1 MTWHFFF
8 LKKQV
13 MTGAIH
19 IFFSD
24 FIQHWGWM
32 VHMCDNTQT
41 PVLWDPSY
49 GYIVFYSAS
58 SSFWPEVSWRLG
70 EEMFWFSFFFER
82 FWFNPHFEFLLLKCP
97 LLWLCDHYY
106 GLLKGFVLAHF
117 CLTTRLLLSKYGS
130 SSLSSNSWEACYF
143 NSMEKPCSSRNHGTF
158 IHIIV
163 LFYPEQASDWR
174 RSLGRSWRRV
184 KRWSAQ
190 SHTGLGPFPSSF
202 WMLDLNLP
210 TLREYHTLLISPS
223 NQISFREHRFIWQIL
238 QIGMLSAG
246 KIYAFSHSP
255 RLHKDYKICP
265 DSCSRDPEA
274 IRLRWL

>member
-1 MTWHFFF
+1 MDILYFTLPPPVFDLRCPGGWE
-8 LKKQV
+8 KKC
-13 MTGAIH
+13 
-19 IFFSD
+19 SD
-24 FIQHWGWM
+24 F
-32 VHMCDNTQT
+32 
-41 PVLWDPSY
+41 L
-49 GYIVFYSAS
+49 
-58 SSFWPEVSWRLG
+58 
-70 EEMFWFSFFFER
+70 FFFER

-130 SSLSSNSWEACYF
+130 SSLSPNSWEACYF

-223 NQISFREHRFIWQIL
+223 NQISFREPRFIWQIL
-238 QIGMLSAG
+238 QIGKLSAG